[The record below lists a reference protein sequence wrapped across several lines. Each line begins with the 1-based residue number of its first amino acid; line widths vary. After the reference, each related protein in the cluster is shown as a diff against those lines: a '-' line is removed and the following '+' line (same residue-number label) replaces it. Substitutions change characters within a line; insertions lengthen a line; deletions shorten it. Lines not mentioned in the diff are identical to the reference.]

1 MSLKLRF
8 LSAFLL
14 FILPII
20 VYAGTTGKI
29 AGVITDKT
37 TGEALP
43 GVNVIIDGT
52 TLGASTD
59 LEGAYVILNIPP
71 GTYTIVAQYIGYSEY
86 RIENVKINIDLTT
99 ELTFALQEAM
109 LELDEAV
116 VVIAEREL
124 VTKDLTAS
132 TASVD
137 AEEIAILPITEI
149 SEALELQAGYVDGH
163 VRGGRTGE
171 IAYWIDGVPVTDSYD
186 GGQVVEVNKDA
197 VEQLQFVSG
206 AFNAEY
212 GQAMSG
218 IVNITTKEPRVDFG
232 GNFTTYFGDFVSV
245 REFDRNNPT
254 GNASDDVF
262 LDISGFDPTN
272 IRNFEGSLFGS
283 IVPGKLS
290 YFLTARHI
298 YFSGFLYGQRVYQ
311 PHNISFGD
319 NQENFVQFRDSTASA
334 GDGDF
339 IPMNWNEKFYVQ
351 AKLIYHITPVM
362 KLTYSYI
369 RDDVE
374 FEEYD
379 RAYKLNPD
387 GNLNRFRI
395 GNTHLFKLSHTLGAT
410 TFYDLGISFF
420 DKSYQQYVYED
431 PFDPRYVHPKINEN
445 QLSFSFKTGG
455 TNNQHFFRETKT
467 TLVKLDLTSQIT
479 KTHMIKT
486 GLEFRRNSIFF
497 DDITL
502 RPAND
507 EVNLETDSPYMI
519 PVIEP
524 VGSLFHDQYQH
535 TPLELSAYIQDK
547 MEFED
552 FIVNVGVR
560 IDYFEPDAQILSD
573 FEDPDI
579 LRPLKQKNIYK
590 DLNGNGIQDID
601 EPFVSLAERQAYW
614 YKDATSKT
622 QISPRLGAS
631 FPITATGIIHFS
643 YGHFFQIPN
652 FELLYRNPQFKL
664 ESGTGN
670 LGVIGNSDLRP
681 EQTIQGE
688 IGLQQQLGSEL
699 ALDVT
704 LFFRDVRDLT
714 GTRAEQI
721 QLISGDTYSRLVNS
735 DFGFIKGFIVS
746 FRNRF
751 KQGFN
756 YTLDYTFQVAEGTAS
771 DPEQARNAFA
781 GGGQPEVQLAPL
793 SWDQRHT
800 LNATLSYNAPDWGV
814 SFIGNLGSGQPYTPR
829 QGADV
834 ATIRENSETKPT
846 RWNVD
851 MRAFKDFELFGQN
864 LTVFLRVLNLFDQ
877 LNEVN
882 VFNDTGRGGFTTDLD
897 RDRKTNPPEVVNSLE
912 EWHTNMT
919 HFSEPRRIEFGLMFD
934 F

>member
-1 MSLKLRF
+1 MSFKLR
-8 LSAFLL
+8 LLAAFLL
-14 FILPII
+14 IIFPITSF
-20 VYAGTTGKI
+20 AGTTGKL
-29 AGVITDKT
+29 AGIVTDQA

-43 GVNVIIDGT
+43 GVNVIVEGT

-59 LEGAYVILNIPP
+59 LDGAFVILNIPP
-71 GTYTIVAQYIGYSEY
+71 GTYNVVAQYIGYKDH
-86 RIENVKINIDLTT
+86 RFENVKVNIDLTT
-99 ELTFALQEAM
+99 ELSFSMQEAT
-109 LELDEAV
+109 LELEEAV
-116 VVIAEREL
+116 VVIAEREM

-132 TASVD
+132 TAKVD
-137 AEEIAILPITEI
+137 AEEIQILPITEI
-149 SEALELQAGYVDGH
+149 TEALELQAGYLDGH
-163 VRGGRTGE
+163 VRGGRSGE
-171 IAYWIDGVPVTDSYD
+171 VAYWIDGVPVTDSYD

-218 IVNITTKEPRVDFG
+218 IVNITTKEPRVNFG
-232 GNFTTYFGDFVSV
+232 GSFTTYFGDFVSSH
-245 REFDRNNPT
+245 EFDRNNPA
-254 GNASDDVF
+254 GNGSNDVF

-283 IVPGKLS
+283 IIPAKLS
-290 YFLTARHI
+290 YFVTARHI
-298 YFSGFLYGQRVYQ
+298 YFSGWLYGQRVYQ
-311 PHNISFGD
+311 PQNISLGD
-319 NQENFVQFRDSTASA
+319 NQENFVQFRDSSAA
-334 GDGDF
+334 GDGEF
-339 IPMNWNEKFYVQ
+339 VPMNWNRKFYVQ
-351 AKLIYHITPVM
+351 GKLIFNLSPVM

-379 RAYKLNPD
+379 RNYSLNPD
-387 GNLNRFRI
+387 GNLNKFRV
-395 GNTHLFKLSHTLGAT
+395 GSTHLFKISHTLSNK
-410 TFYDLGISFF
+410 TFYDLGVSFF
-420 DKSYQQYVYED
+420 DKSYQQYVYEN
-431 PFDPRYVHPKINEN
+431 PLDPRYIHPKVNEN
-445 QLSFSFKTGG
+445 QLAFSFKTGG
-455 TNNQHFFRETKT
+455 TNNQHFYRDTKT
-467 TLVKLDLTSQIT
+467 TLIKLDLTSQIT
-479 KTHMIKT
+479 NQHLIKV
-486 GLEFRRNSIFF
+486 GAEFRQNSIFF

-507 EVNLETDSPYMI
+507 ELNLEEDSPFI
-519 PVIEP
+519 TPVIEP

-535 TPLELSAYIQDK
+535 NPLELSAYIQDK

-552 FIVNVGVR
+552 FIVNIGVR
-560 IDYFEPDAQILSD
+560 FDYFQPDAQILSD

-579 LRPLKQKNIYK
+579 LRPLKQKNQYE
-590 DLNGNGIQDID
+590 DLNGNGIQDIG
-601 EPFVSLAERQAYW
+601 EPFVSLAERQSYW
-614 YKDATSKT
+614 YKDASSKT

-664 ESGTGN
+664 DSGTGN
-670 LGVIGNSDLRP
+670 LGVIGNADLKP

-699 ALDVT
+699 ALDFTV
-704 LFFRDVRDLT
+704 FFRDVRDLT

-735 DFGFIKGFIVS
+735 DFGFIKGFIIS

-751 KQGFN
+751 AQGFN
-756 YTLDYTFQVAEGTAS
+756 YTLDYTFQVAKGTAS
-771 DPEQARNAFA
+771 DPEQARNAYA
-781 GGGQPEVQLAPL
+781 GGSQPEVQLAPL

-800 LNATLSYNAPDWGV
+800 LNATLSYNAQDWGV

-846 RWNVD
+846 SWNVN
-851 MRAFKDFELFGQN
+851 MRAFKDFELFGQK
-864 LTVFLRVLNLFDQ
+864 LTLFLRVLNLFDQ

-882 VFNDTGRGGFTTDLD
+882 VFNDTGRGGFTTDLE
-897 RDRKTNPPEVVNSLE
+897 RDRKTNPPELVNSLE

-919 HFSEPRRIEFGLMFD
+919 HFSEPRRIEFGLMLD